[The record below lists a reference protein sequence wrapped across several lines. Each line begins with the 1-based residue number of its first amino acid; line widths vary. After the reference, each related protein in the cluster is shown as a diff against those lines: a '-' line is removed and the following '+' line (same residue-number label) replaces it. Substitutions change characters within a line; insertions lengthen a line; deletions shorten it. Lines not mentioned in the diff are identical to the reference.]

1 MRDQHVGNL
10 VVVDERELGR
20 VPIGIVT
27 DRDLV
32 LEVLAT
38 GRDAHTA
45 KVSDVM
51 TRDPVTIEDTMD
63 VEHGL
68 ERMRKHGIRRLPVVD
83 RSGSLV
89 GILTLDDV
97 LELLEEQVSGLVRL
111 VVQEQRRE
119 VEVRR

>member
-1 MRDQHVGNL
+1 
-10 VVVDERELGR
+10 
-20 VPIGIVT
+20 
-27 DRDLV
+27 
-32 LEVLAT
+32 
-38 GRDAHTA
+38 
-45 KVSDVM
+45 
-51 TRDPVTIEDTMD
+51 
-63 VEHGL
+63 
-68 ERMRKHGIRRLPVVD
+68 VVD